1 MASDRADFSQ
11 GKVSSH
17 ILAQAIPLALA
28 QLVQM
33 LYNVV
38 DRIYIGHLPGTDSLA
53 LTGVGLT
60 FPIVTMVAA
69 FTNLFGTGGAPLFAI
84 ARGAKDEKRANALMG
99 NVFTMLALTSV
110 VLIAVC
116 YLVRRPLLFLFGAS
130 EASYVYADAYL
141 VVYILG
147 TPFTMLATGMN
158 GFINAQGFPKVGMLT
173 TMIGAVIN
181 LILDPIFLFVFN
193 LGVAGAAVATVISQ
207 CISCIWVLRFLTGK
221 KAVVPLRKEYLKPQP
236 KLVGEIAA
244 LGFSGFIMQATN
256 CAVQI
261 ACSSTLSLYG
271 GDLYVGVMT
280 VINSIRD
287 VATMVVNGIS
297 DGAQPVI
304 GYNYG
309 AGHNDRVKQS
319 IRFMTVVTIVYT
331 FVAWMIVLVFP
342 RGLIGIFTSDTALLD
357 AGPEALKI
365 YFFGYFFMTFQYS
378 GQSCFRSLGKAK
390 QAVFFSIFRKI
401 VIVVPLTLLLPGLGF
416 GVNGVFMAEPIS
428 NAIGGLAC
436 YLTMWFTVYRHL
448 DSGRV

>member
-84 ARGAKDEKRANALMG
+84 ARGARDEKRANALMG

-221 KAVVPLRKEYLKPQP
+221 RAVVPLRKKYLKPQP

-287 VATMVVNGIS
+287 VATMVVNGVS

-309 AGHNDRVKQS
+309 SGHNDRVKQS

-357 AGPEALKI
+357 AGPDALKI

-401 VIVVPLTLLLPGLGF
+401 VIVVPLTLLLPGMGF